1 MKLLLLWLLGVPVL
15 VASMVLA
22 SQLPAKSHRATH
34 ASTASVQMAS
44 SQVDLHYMA

>member
-22 SQLPAKSHRATH
+22 RQLPAKSHRATH
-34 ASTASVQMAS
+34 ASISVQMVS
-44 SQVDLHYMA
+44 SQVDLYHVA